1 MLFRALFSHFRPS
14 LSSDI
19 MMRAESTKSF
29 AAVIPLFRLLCP
41 YMASLV
47 AQMVKSLP
55 AVRETQVR
63 ALGQEDPLEK
73 DMATHSVLLPGESHG
88 GRSLVGYSPW
98 GCKESDM
105 IEQLHN
111 DFLKFVKVSNFC
123 LYSQCSVIKN
133 YTEST
138 HHLDYSLIV
147 CVSHVYPSL

>member
-1 MLFRALFSHFRPS
+1 
-14 LSSDI
+14 
-19 MMRAESTKSF
+19 
-29 AAVIPLFRLLCP
+29 
-41 YMASLV
+41 
-47 AQMVKSLP
+47 
-55 AVRETQVR
+55 
-63 ALGQEDPLEK
+63 
-73 DMATHSVLLPGESHG
+73 MATHSVLLPGESHG

-138 HHLDYSLIV
+138 HHLDYSSIV
-147 CVSHVYPSL
+147 CVSHVYPFL